1 MEAHEVSEQSA
12 SRSGHPA
19 RPTLSANVRDA
30 GSEPRADL
38 ELPRL
43 WRLIATAGWNFAESL
58 GLPAAAYLIGAALAG
73 QAVGMVAAT
82 SVMWVTAA
90 VRKLARCSVPGML
103 TISAL
108 VLTLQT
114 ILVVATGS
122 TLVFLLQFPLANLA
136 LCILFARTARSRE
149 PLVAR
154 LAAEVVGLR
163 QLSSGHP
170 GLLRFFRGVTWLWAA
185 IFAASAAGL
194 AAALAVEPAGFVP
207 LLATVVTVGGIAGGA
222 VLSFFWFKR
231 VLRHFGLSIRLS
243 QT

>member
-1 MEAHEVSEQSA
+1 VSDQPA
-12 SRSGHPA
+12 LPPVLPADIRNTRS
-19 RPTLSANVRDA
+19 
-30 GSEPRADL
+30 DL

-43 WRLIATAGWNFAESL
+43 WRLLATAGWNLAESL
-58 GLPAAAYLIGAALAG
+58 GLPAAGYLVGAALGG
-73 QAVGMVAAT
+73 QAIGMVAAT
-82 SVMWVTAA
+82 GVMWATVA
-90 VRKLARCSVPGML
+90 VRKLATHGVPGML

-114 ILVVATGS
+114 ALVVATGS

-136 LCILFARTARSRE
+136 LCLLFVRGAGSRE

-163 QLSSGHP
+163 QPGARHP
-170 GLLRFFRGVTWLWAA
+170 GLDRFFRGVTWLWAA

-194 AAALAVEPAGFVP
+194 AVALALEPAGVVP
-207 LLATVVTVGGIAGGA
+207 LLATIVTVGGVAAGA
-222 VLSFFWFKR
+222 ALSLLWFMR
-231 VLRHFGLSIRLS
+231 VLRRFGLRVRLS